1 MDSCL
6 DMKELIIC
14 FVIVALGETSVAW
27 AQPFGHGGFPNFFS
41 MKQSEH
47 EFHDGIVYPRADLS
61 PLSVQFND
69 PSLKNYPR
77 FYSSAS
83 AVRPLARFK
92 RQTFPE
98 FSELFEKPHLN
109 IFDEGLSNS
118 FEASTSSG
126 SAHDSGDSF
135 TRDQQDDLGSH
146 RPPPKYPPE
155 DHFGNSERLHP
166 LPESNPNFALP
177 LVHEDP
183 HFQPDYFLATFQ
195 KPIKK
200 RLLYRTSALA
210 VQQQPDYFLA
220 TFQKPI
226 KKRIESFGRVKKQAH
241 RPFPVFFMPPFFFHD
256 GPFGYEASH
265 GFSPLRVI
273 ANIRAASQ
281 KYSPF

>member
-1 MDSCL
+1 MLPIHS
-6 DMKELIIC
+6 
-14 FVIVALGETSVAW
+14 
-27 AQPFGHGGFPNFFS
+27 GHGGFPNFFS

-47 EFHDGIVYPRADLS
+47 ELNDRIVYPRADLS

-69 PSLKNYPR
+69 PSLKNYPQ

-83 AVRPLARFK
+83 AVRPLSRFK
-92 RQTFPE
+92 RQTFPG
-98 FSELFEKPHLN
+98 FSDLFEKPHLN
-109 IFDEGLSNS
+109 IFDDSLATSFAEGTTGGSDGELV
-118 FEASTSSG
+118 SG
-126 SAHDSGDSF
+126 SSL
-135 TRDQQDDLGSH
+135 RDEDEDLSL
-146 RPPPKYPPE
+146 RPPPKYPPV

-166 LPESNPNFALP
+166 LPTSNPSFALP

-183 HFQPDYFLATFQ
+183 HF
-195 KPIKK
+195 KPN
-200 RLLYRTSALA
+200 
-210 VQQQPDYFLA
+210 YFLA

-226 KKRIESFGRVKKQAH
+226 KKRIESFGRVKKHA
-241 RPFPVFFMPPFFFHD
+241 RPFPAFFMSPFFFHD